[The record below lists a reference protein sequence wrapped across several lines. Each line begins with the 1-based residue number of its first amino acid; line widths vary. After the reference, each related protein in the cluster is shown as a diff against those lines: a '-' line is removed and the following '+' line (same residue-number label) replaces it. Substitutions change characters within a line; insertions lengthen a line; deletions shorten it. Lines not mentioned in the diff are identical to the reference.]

1 MIDKLDFYCIIKGS
15 YLSEGMIF
23 MVKKSFAVIGV
34 GRFGLALI
42 EELVNLAVDVLVIDK
57 NYEKIEKVAKMVTNA
72 ICLDSTDI
80 DALREIGITNYD
92 TVIVATGINVD
103 NSILTTLILK
113 DIGVKSIYVK
123 VQSEYHARVVEK
135 LGVDPDHL
143 IWPEQ
148 AMGKRLAKIL
158 VSGNFLEY
166 LELDQEYSFISTI
179 STKKIIGKNLLELE
193 IRSKFGIN
201 IVAIR
206 RKEKIM
212 IPSSATPFEPDDEI
226 ILVGHNDNIMKFTT
240 WLQK

>member
-1 MIDKLDFYCIIKGS
+1 MT
-15 YLSEGMIF
+15 
-23 MVKKSFAVIGV
+23 KKTFAVIGV

-42 EELVNLAVDVLVIDK
+42 EELVNLEADVLVIDK

-80 DALREIGITNYD
+80 DALKEIGITSYD

-113 DIGVKSIYVK
+113 DLGVQNVYVK
-123 VQSEYHARVVEK
+123 VQSEYHAKVVEK
-135 LGVDPDHL
+135 LGVDEDHL

-166 LELDQEYSFISTI
+166 LELDNQYSFVSVT
-179 STKKIIGKNLLELE
+179 STKKIIGKHLLELE
-193 IRSKFGIN
+193 IRSRFFVN

-206 RKEKIM
+206 RDEKIV
-212 IPSSATPFEPDDEI
+212 IPSSTTPFEPDDEI
-226 ILVGHNDNIMKFTT
+226 ILVGSNDNIQKFTS
-240 WLQK
+240 WLKK

>member
-1 MIDKLDFYCIIKGS
+1 MI
-15 YLSEGMIF
+15 
-23 MVKKSFAVIGV
+23 KKNFAVIGV

-42 EELVNLAVDVLVIDK
+42 EELVDLEADVLVIDK

-72 ICLDSTDI
+72 ICLDSTDVE
-80 DALREIGITNYD
+80 ALKEIGITSYD

-113 DIGVKSIYVK
+113 DIGVKNVYVK

-135 LGVDPDHL
+135 LGVDQDHL

-158 VSGNFLEY
+158 VSGNLLEY
-166 LELDQEYSFISTI
+166 LELDQQYSFVSTI
-179 STKKIIGKNLLELE
+179 STKKIIGKHLLELE
-193 IRSKFGIN
+193 IRTRFGVN

-206 RKEKIM
+206 RDEKII
-212 IPSSATPFEPDDEI
+212 IPNSTTPFEPDDEI
-226 ILVGHNDNIMKFTT
+226 ILVGHNDNILKFTS
-240 WLQK
+240 WLKK

>member
-1 MIDKLDFYCIIKGS
+1 MI
-15 YLSEGMIF
+15 
-23 MVKKSFAVIGV
+23 KKTFAVIGV

-42 EELVNLAVDVLVIDK
+42 EELVNLGADVMVIDK
-57 NYEKIEKVAKMVTNA
+57 NYDKIEKVAKMVTNA

-113 DIGVKSIYVK
+113 DLGVQNVFVK
-123 VQSEYHARVVEK
+123 VQSEYHAKVVEK
-135 LGVDPDHL
+135 LGVDEDHL

-166 LELDQEYSFISTI
+166 LELDREYSFVATY
-179 STKKIIGKNLLELE
+179 STKKIIGKHLLELE
-193 IRSKFGIN
+193 IRSRFGVN

-206 RKEKIM
+206 RDEKII
-212 IPSSATPFEPDDEI
+212 IPSSTTPFEPNDEI
-226 ILVGHNDNIMKFTT
+226 ILVGHNDNIQKFTS
-240 WLQK
+240 WLNK